1 MTLTVG
7 DRVTYRGYR
16 GDIGHGT
23 VMRLRSGLVKVKRDF
38 SADDGIW
45 FTPLALTPSAS
56 LEAAKESAQ

>member
-1 MTLTVG
+1 MTFTVG

-45 FTPLALTPSAS
+45 FTPSELTPIKSG
-56 LEAAKESAQ
+56 KK